1 MTLLVPALDA
11 ARPPTE
17 RTRAMSR
24 ALRVLNAI
32 QTSRAPWQRSRAE
45 TSLTSAFLAEATI
58 DPFNGEPL
66 HVKRLPEGWMVYSVG
81 INLVDDGGIPDGK
94 TDVGV
99 GPIRREETPKKP

>member
-1 MTLLVPALDA
+1 
-11 ARPPTE
+11 
-17 RTRAMSR
+17 MSR
-24 ALRVLNAI
+24 SLRVLNAI
-32 QTSRAPWQRSRAE
+32 QTRVPPGSDLVPK
-45 TSLTSAFLAEATI
+45 LTDLGLPVEATI

-99 GPIRREETPKKP
+99 GPIRREESPKKP